1 MLTLEQIKSHC
12 KLELDETEEDTL
24 LQAYA
29 RAARRQVEKDSGRR
43 LYWVTL
49 PADAPADATGD
60 EAYLRGLLPLDAP
73 ENALPVT
80 DDVELAMLLL
90 VAHWHRN
97 REPVTEST
105 SNGVKAMPL
114 AYDALVQPYR
124 WFTL

>member
-1 MLTLEQIKSHC
+1 MLTLELIKSHC
-12 KLELDETEEDTL
+12 RLELDETEEDAL

-29 RAARRQVEKDSGRR
+29 RAARRQVEKDTGRR
-43 LYWVTL
+43 LFWVAL
-49 PADAPADATGD
+49 PDDAPDDSRGD
-60 EAYLRGLLPLDAP
+60 EAYLRGLLPSDVP
-73 ENALPVT
+73 DNSLPVT

-105 SNGVKAMPL
+105 SNGVKALPL
-114 AYDALVQPYR
+114 AFDALVQPYR

>member
-1 MLTLEQIKSHC
+1 MLTLEQVKSHC

-24 LQAYA
+24 LQGYA
-29 RAARRQVEKDSGRR
+29 RAARRLVESSTGRR
-43 LYWVTL
+43 LYRVVLPDDAPEGADGDDEYLRALL
-49 PADAPADATGD
+49 PAG
-60 EAYLRGLLPLDAP
+60 AP

-80 DDVELAMLLL
+80 ADIELAMLLL

-105 SNGVKAMPL
+105 SNGVKALPL
-114 AYDALVQPYR
+114 AFDALVQPYR

>member
-12 KLELDETEEDTL
+12 RLELDETEEDTL
-24 LQAYA
+24 LQGYA
-29 RAARRQVEKDSGRR
+29 RAACRLVESSTGRR
-43 LYWVTL
+43 LYRVTL
-49 PADAPADATGD
+49 PADAPDGADGD
-60 EAYLRGLLPLDAP
+60 DDYLRSLLPAGAP

-80 DDVELAMLLL
+80 ADVELAMLLL

-105 SNGVKAMPL
+105 SNGVKALPL
-114 AYDALVQPYR
+114 AFDALVQPYR

>member
-12 KLELDETEEDTL
+12 RLELDETEEDAL
-24 LQAYA
+24 LQGYA
-29 RAARRQVEKDSGRR
+29 RAARRLVESSTGRR
-43 LYWVTL
+43 LYRVVLPDDAPEGADGDDDYLRTLL
-49 PADAPADATGD
+49 PAG
-60 EAYLRGLLPLDAP
+60 AP

-80 DDVELAMLLL
+80 ADIELAMLLL

-105 SNGVKAMPL
+105 SNGVKALPL
-114 AYDALVQPYR
+114 AFDALVQPYR

>member
-12 KLELDETEEDTL
+12 RLELDETEEDTL
-24 LQAYA
+24 LKGYA
-29 RAARRQVEKDSGRR
+29 RAARRLVESSTGRR
-43 LYWVTL
+43 LYRVVLPDDAPEGADGDDDYLRALL
-49 PADAPADATGD
+49 PAG
-60 EAYLRGLLPLDAP
+60 AP

-80 DDVELAMLLL
+80 ADVELAMLLL

-105 SNGVKAMPL
+105 SNGVKALPL
-114 AYDALVQPYR
+114 AFDALVQPYR